1 MSRYEDT
8 IAAISTAAS
17 PAGIAVIRV
26 SGPDAVSAVDQI
38 FVSPVRKKLS
48 GQKGNTIHYGWIRKP
63 PEHISAD
70 AADEDRTDDKGS
82 IVDEVL
88 IMLMRAPHTFTRE
101 DVVEIDCHGGVFA
114 AQKVLDT
121 VLQTGVRPA
130 EPGEFTKRAFLN
142 GRIDL
147 SQAEAVMDII
157 SSRNQYA
164 LQSSVRQLSGALS
177 GRIHEIRK
185 KLLHETAFI
194 EAALDDPEH
203 IDIGEHLS
211 ELNSIVSEQK
221 LLISDLI
228 RSADS
233 GKMIR
238 EGIKTVIVGRPN
250 AGKSS
255 LLNALT
261 GEETAI
267 VTDIAGTTRD
277 VLEDQVTFG
286 GIALRLL
293 DTAGIRQ
300 SDDKIEQIGI
310 SRARSHAEDADLILY
325 VVDSSEC
332 LDENDQDIFKM
343 IRGKKAIVLLNKSD
357 LKMIVTKEEISS
369 YTDCT
374 ILEISAKH
382 REGFTELEKCIREM
396 FFSGQISQNDEI
408 YITNARHTRAL
419 QDAYESLTLV
429 QESIQNGMPEDFFS
443 IDLMAACDA
452 LGRII
457 GADVSEDLINE
468 IFSGFCLGK

>member
-17 PAGIAVIRV
+17 AAGIAVIRV
-26 SGPDAVSAVDQI
+26 SGPDAVNAVDQI
-38 FVSPVRKKLS
+38 FVSPAGKKLIE
-48 GQKGNTIHYGWIRKP
+48 QAANTIHYGWIRNLQNSDGKP
-63 PEHISAD
+63 EK
-70 AADEDRTDDKGS
+70 TDL
-82 IVDEVL
+82 VDEVL
-88 IMLMRAPHTFTRE
+88 IMLMKAPHTFTRE
-101 DVVEIDCHGGVFA
+101 DVVEIDCHGGIFSA
-114 AQKVLDT
+114 RKVLDA

-130 EPGEFTKRAFLN
+130 EPGEFTKRAFVN

-157 SSRNQYA
+157 SAKNQYA
-164 LQSSVRQLSGALS
+164 LQSSVRHLSGALS
-177 GRIHEIRK
+177 GKIREIRK

-203 IDIGEHLS
+203 IDMGEHIN
-211 ELNSIVSEQK
+211 ELDTIISEQK
-221 LLISDLI
+221 LQIETLI

-238 EGIKTVIVGRPN
+238 DGIKTVIIGRPN

-286 GIALRLL
+286 GISLRLL
-293 DTAGIRQ
+293 DTAGIRK
-300 SDDKIEQIGI
+300 SEDKIEQIGI

-325 VVDSSEC
+325 VVDSSEL
-332 LDENDQDIFKM
+332 LDENDRDIFQM
-343 IRGKKAIVLLNKSD
+343 IQGKKAIVLLNKSD
-357 LKMIVTKEEISS
+357 LHTAVTKDEICK

-374 ILEISAKH
+374 ILEISAKQ
-382 REGFTELEKCIREM
+382 REGFTQLENCIRDM
-396 FFSGQISQNDEI
+396 FFSGEITQNDEI
-408 YITNARHTRAL
+408 YITNARHTHAL
-419 QDAYESLTLV
+419 QEAADSLSLV
-429 QESIQNGMPEDFFS
+429 QESIKSGMPEDFFS

-457 GADVSEDLINE
+457 GADVSEDLVNE